1 MTYAIGRLTTE
12 DGILLGTAFAI
23 SSSLALTAFHCVG
36 DRQSNI
42 IEHSEV
48 LLHFKSCVIAARVQ
62 GGGVAADSAL
72 LVLSHALPPSERPV
86 SLGSECWPH
95 ERWYSIGFPAS
106 ATPTDRGW
114 TGGFALTGWVAEPDS
129 GYLPVPTIQLHC
141 DQSAA
146 SQPLRLEGLSGAPV
160 LIGRPPRAVGLVRW
174 NLTADPSIGVAEG
187 AAVFA
192 APISAVAALYPGLG
206 RFVLPA
212 REPSLER
219 DKSDEKVLMDALP
232 LARGGR
238 LRRFGQLTIAAAVLA
253 LVLLGGS
260 GSVVAADAIRSGS
273 PSGSATAAN
282 PPGRTLPAAT
292 TPARKSVTPPST
304 TSPKP
309 PPAAPKSEMETTIV
323 PQPPPPLPAP
333 KTTTVP
339 PLSLPPAPPVEAPTV
354 LVMPDVVGETNV
366 SAAQLMNRAG
376 FNAFNVLT
384 DPVDAPRSQFGRIV
398 RTDPVAGAKVPS
410 DAVVRL
416 YIGN

>member
-146 SQPLRLEGLSGAPV
+146 SQPLRLEGLSGPHRTPSARSRSRQVEPYCRP
-160 LIGRPPRAVGLVRW
+160 IHRRRRGR
-174 NLTADPSIGVAEG
+174 S
-187 AAVFA
+187 
-192 APISAVAALYPGLG
+192 
-206 RFVLPA
+206 
-212 REPSLER
+212 
-219 DKSDEKVLMDALP
+219 
-232 LARGGR
+232 R
-238 LRRFGQLTIAAAVLA
+238 LRRPHQ
-253 LVLLGGS
+253 
-260 GSVVAADAIRSGS
+260 RSRCS
-273 PSGSATAAN
+273 IP
-282 PPGRTLPAAT
+282 R
-292 TPARKSVTPPST
+292 
-304 TSPKP
+304 
-309 PPAAPKSEMETTIV
+309 
-323 PQPPPPLPAP
+323 
-333 KTTTVP
+333 
-339 PLSLPPAPPVEAPTV
+339 
-354 LVMPDVVGETNV
+354 
-366 SAAQLMNRAG
+366 
-376 FNAFNVLT
+376 
-384 DPVDAPRSQFGRIV
+384 PRSFR
-398 RTDPVAGAKVPS
+398 VARSRAVP
-410 DAVVRL
+410 
-416 YIGN
+416 